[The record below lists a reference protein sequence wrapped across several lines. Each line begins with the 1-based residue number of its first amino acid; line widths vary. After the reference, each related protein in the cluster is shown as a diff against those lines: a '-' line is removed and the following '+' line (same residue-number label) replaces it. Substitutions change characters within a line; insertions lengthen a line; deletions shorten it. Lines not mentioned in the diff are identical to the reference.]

1 MDNDQFVKVL
11 NGQYVLVERSELRSW
26 QVDARE
32 AQGHSNADAYDILER
47 VITKMQNQL
56 NCEVKRIAL
65 EDE

>member
-11 NGQYVLVERSELRSW
+11 NGQYVLVERSELQSW
-26 QVDARE
+26 LVDVRE
-32 AQGHSNADAYDILER
+32 AQGDSHGYVYCILER
-47 VITKMQNQL
+47 VIPKMQNQL